1 MAPTKFIYFGS
12 CIYFTSFEIPM
23 SIHIYVH
30 RFHSLFAVYMCIC
43 VYVGTLLSAI
53 LLGIFFKKYCKLLI
67 LLYGEQKVSIF
78 N

>member
-12 CIYFTSFEIPM
+12 CIYFTCSFEIPM

-30 RFHSLFAVYMCIC
+30 RFHSLFAVYIC

-53 LLGIFFKKYCKLLI
+53 LLGIFFKKYCELLI
-67 LLYGEQKVSIF
+67 YIVWGAKGF
-78 N
+78 DF